1 MMFVTYHGFY
11 HRLRINLDRVKEAQQ
26 ETNFPHNVVKH
37 QSSNERFCFVKLML
51 NVSDPMIVENFD
63 DNLPDTVTLLR
74 TSQGAKVYLV
84 GTAHFSIESQDDVS
98 KVSMIL

>member
-1 MMFVTYHGFY
+1 
-11 HRLRINLDRVKEAQQ
+11 
-26 ETNFPHNVVKH
+26 
-37 QSSNERFCFVKLML
+37 ML

-74 TSQGAKVYLV
+74 TSQGTKVYLV

-98 KVSMIL
+98 KVSTIL